1 MTYPQSGPGYGQ
13 GDSGQPQ
20 YQQQYGQQQY
30 GQQAGYGQQQYG
42 QQQYGAQAG
51 YGQQGQQYGGYQA
64 PKPPSQGLPANTPM
78 ILAAV
83 VGALGLITLFCGFVP
98 GGTKSESVGAY
109 TVEGISIELFLSAF
123 ATPWILLAAAGAV
136 AGTTFL
142 LGIEKWAVGV
152 ASSLSIISAVATIFI
167 FAVADGVKIGAIILL
182 ITSILAAAAS
192 VLWLLVEGGQVQTAP
207 AVATAGAQAAPA
219 AADSSAYGYGQ
230 PAAQQPAAQTYGQ
243 LAQPYGQQAQATY
256 QADPSYGQPA
266 ASHQAQPDSSPSNP
280 APGAP
285 EAGPTTAF
293 QKPDMN
299 K

>member
-20 YQQQYGQQQY
+20 YQQQY

-51 YGQQGQQYGGYQA
+51 YGQQGQQYGYQP

-98 GGTKSESVGAY
+98 GVGTKSESVGAY
-109 TVEGISIELFLSAF
+109 TVEGISIDLFLSAF

-219 AADSSAYGYGQ
+219 AASDPSAYGYGQ
-230 PAAQQPAAQTYGQ
+230 PAGQQQPAAQSYGQPAPTYGQ
-243 LAQPYGQQAQATY
+243 PAQATY